1 MMGENPSLQESPHTS
16 RSN

>member
-1 MMGENPSLQESPHTS
+1 MEENPSLQERPHTS